1 MPDGLK
7 LQQHFKLT
15 TPLFSREDELG
26 NYFASSQSSN
36 VKRFWQQQLTRKQ
49 SASLVIGDSG
59 LGKICSWNQ
68 YQKQM
73 NHELFDTVFFSSRQN
88 NTRQL
93 FLHICSHLSINTS
106 TRKQDFRSSIEKH
119 LKEQEKTLV
128 LVFAQAQTYS
138 MIMYAYLF
146 KWLQLAK
153 YKNYGLQLFFIADKS
168 PAFEKKNKALQR
180 WIGETFEYEV
190 LTYQETLSYLISAE
204 KNAGNGELFHP
215 EARAELARKSG
226 GNIARL
232 NSLAQNALQLAFEKK
247 SSQVLLSHFKPET
260 ESIEKRNNAVIADS
274 GYFKKR
280 WLKVALLVMAV
291 FLVIPVVYYLH
302 IASSTTISPNNIQK
316 PQLAELPPNNKQDV
330 EKNII
335 REALLD
341 DVLPAIVVNQK
352 QSRQMA
358 FSALSRRWGFASTIG
373 IEKEALCQLLILKT
387 YQCLDFK
394 ADLHDILQLNL
405 PVVMGITVGENI
417 RYAALL
423 AVEQQQALLS
433 MEGELLHLP
442 VNVLERYDSGSFTVF
457 WPSKYLLITDELKP
471 GDMDKNIIKIRSL
484 LIQWA
489 EQNRQYKVP
498 DMIYNLQDSI
508 IYTQDDV
515 ELLSAFQRHKNLPV
529 TSIIQPYMLVLLQ
542 QMIRPVG
549 ILLHQPSVFKD

>member
-15 TPLFSREDELG
+15 TPLFSKEDGLG
-26 NYFASSQSSN
+26 NYFVSSQSSN

-59 LGKICSWNQ
+59 LGKTCSWNQ
-68 YQKQM
+68 YQGQM
-73 NHELFDTVFFSSRQN
+73 NRELFEPVFFSSPPK
-88 NTRQL
+88 NTRQI
-93 FLHICSHLSINTS
+93 FLHICSQLSINTS
-106 TRKQDFRSSIEKH
+106 TYRQDFRSAIEKY
-119 LKEQEKTLV
+119 LIKQQKTLV

-138 MIMYAYLF
+138 MTMYAYLF

-168 PAFEKKNKALQR
+168 PVFEKRYKGLLH
-180 WIGETFEYEV
+180 WIDRVFEYEA
-190 LTYQETLSYLISAE
+190 LSYQESQSYLIYAE
-204 KNAGNGELFHP
+204 QNAGNNELFHP
-215 EARAELARKSG
+215 RARAKLSQQSDGNLAC
-226 GNIARL
+226 L
-232 NSLAQNALQLAFEKK
+232 NKLAQNALQVAFYEKA
-247 SSQVLLSHFKPET
+247 SQVLPQHVIAEVESNERQSGLIQGDSKHLSRSHQLLLIVIMLFILIAGNYLFIASTSTTARLANSNKALELERKLNIAQET
-260 ESIEKRNNAVIADS
+260 ELNNTEKTLIDA
-274 GYFKKR
+274 
-280 WLKVALLVMAV
+280 
-291 FLVIPVVYYLH
+291 
-302 IASSTTISPNNIQK
+302 
-316 PQLAELPPNNKQDV
+316 
-330 EKNII
+330 
-335 REALLD
+335 
-341 DVLPAIVVNQK
+341 VLPKLMVNHSLSQ
-352 QSRQMA
+352 QMA

-373 IEKEALCQLLILKT
+373 IEKEVLCQLLMLKT
-387 YQCLDFK
+387 YQCLNFK

-405 PVVMGITVGENI
+405 PLVMEITVGENI

-457 WPSKYLLITDELKP
+457 WPSKYLLMADELKP
-471 GDMDKNIIKIRSL
+471 GDTDKNIIKIRSL

-489 EQNRQYKVP
+489 EHNRQYKVP

-515 ELLSAFQRHKNLPV
+515 ELLNAFQRHKNLPV